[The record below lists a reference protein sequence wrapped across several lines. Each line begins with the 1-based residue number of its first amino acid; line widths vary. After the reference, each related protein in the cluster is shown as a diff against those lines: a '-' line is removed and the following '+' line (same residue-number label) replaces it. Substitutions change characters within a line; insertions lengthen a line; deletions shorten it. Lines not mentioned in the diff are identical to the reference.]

1 MSTPNS
7 PGNGSRAPANAP
19 PPPPVMPPYPTANSA
34 PAPPMPPAPSAP
46 LAPNI
51 PTAVP
56 SNPGAQGL
64 ARPIAVQPVP
74 LHPLQPVQ
82 PMPVQPMP
90 VQPMPVQPMPVQPIA
105 VRPVPVQYV
114 PAQPGA
120 LPPAPVR
127 PVPVPVPVPM
137 QGVPPN
143 ASAGLPAG
151 APSRSLQPVRVVPAA
166 AVSPSAAPATAV
178 PTPGPVRPILV
189 QPSPPGAPGAA
200 AASRSPMM
208 PVVVQGSNAA
218 TPHPASTQPV
228 PLRREQLSEEEEAEL
243 AEKRLIRSAPP
254 WLVSLVVHM
263 VALVVLGLVVL
274 HSNFKQKG
282 LLEVTYAEELGI
294 QLEDPDLHSGLL
306 ELTDV
311 QESVLAVDNIAAE
324 DPLAAPSM
332 LTPLSDATT
341 AVTDIEAPTI
351 GMALDGRQKGSKE
364 ALLAKYGGTATTEES
379 VRLALEWLK
388 RNQRRDGFW
397 SLTGPYRDG
406 ATGENRPA
414 ATAMALLAFQ
424 GAGHTHKEGA
434 YRKEVERAWT
444 ALLDLQDRDG
454 AFASEGVYN
463 HRLYSQAQCTIA
475 LCELYG
481 MTKDPQYKKQAQ
493 LAVDYAVR
501 IQSRQGGWR
510 YTPGEDADLS
520 VTGWFVMA
528 LQSAMMAGLEVPSPK
543 LDRISEYLDSVASD
557 NGTRYSYR
565 REERGPTVVMTAEAL
580 LCRQYLNWARN
591 DPRLVDGVEYI
602 LQNPIDFDGDKN
614 AYYWYYATQ
623 VTHHMEGDYWK
634 QWNKVMREVVPKK
647 QEKTGPESGS
657 WSPDGDRWG
666 QTYAGRL
673 YETCMCVYMLEVYY
687 RHLPIYK
694 WRSTK

>member
-1 MSTPNS
+1 
-7 PGNGSRAPANAP
+7 
-19 PPPPVMPPYPTANSA
+19 VQ
-34 PAPPMPPAPSAP
+34 PSA
-46 LAPNI
+46 
-51 PTAVP
+51 TAGLGTV
-56 SNPGAQGL
+56 SGVGGAG
-64 ARPIAVQPVP
+64 
-74 LHPLQPVQ
+74 
-82 PMPVQPMP
+82 
-90 VQPMPVQPMPVQPIA
+90 
-105 VRPVPVQYV
+105 
-114 PAQPGA
+114 
-120 LPPAPVR
+120 
-127 PVPVPVPVPM
+127 
-137 QGVPPN
+137 GV
-143 ASAGLPAG
+143 GLPAI
-151 APSRSLQPVRVVPAA
+151 
-166 AVSPSAAPATAV
+166 AVAQGNAPA
-178 PTPGPVRPILV
+178 
-189 QPSPPGAPGAA
+189 
-200 AASRSPMM
+200 
-208 PVVVQGSNAA
+208 
-218 TPHPASTQPV
+218 QPV
-228 PLRREQLSEEEEAEL
+228 PLRRVQLSEEEEAEL

-254 WLVSLVVHM
+254 WLISLVLHM
-263 VALVVLGLVVL
+263 VALIVLGLIVL
-274 HSNFKQKG
+274 HNNLQQKG
-282 LLEVTYAEELGI
+282 LLEVTYAEELGM
-294 QLEDPDLHSGLL
+294 QLENPDLHSGLM

-311 QESVLAVDNIAAE
+311 QESVLAVDSIAAE

-332 LTPLSDATT
+332 LTPLNDATT
-341 AVTDIEAPTI
+341 AVSDIEAPTI

-364 ALLAKYGGTATTEES
+364 ALLAKYGGTGTTEES
-379 VRLALEWLK
+379 VRLGLEWLK
-388 RNQRRDGFW
+388 RQQRRDGLW

-406 ATGENRPA
+406 GGSENRPA

-444 ALLDLQDRDG
+444 ALLELQDRDG
-454 AFASEGVYN
+454 AFASEGIYN

-481 MTKDPQYKKQAQ
+481 MTKDPKYKKPAQ

-510 YTPGEDADLS
+510 YTPGEDADMS

-528 LQSAMMAGLEVPSPK
+528 LQSAMMAGLEVPSPT

-565 REERGPTVVMTAEAL
+565 REERGPTAVMTAEAL
-580 LCRQYLNWARN
+580 LCRQYLSWARN

-602 LQNPIDFDGDKN
+602 LRNPIDWDGDKN
-614 AYYWYYATQ
+614 VYYWYYATQ
-623 VTHHMEGDYWK
+623 VTHHMEGDFWK

-647 QEKTGPESGS
+647 QERAGPESGS

-673 YETCMCVYMLEVYY
+673 YETCMCIYMLEVYY